1 MPDTQKIALLI
12 ETSKAYGRG
21 LLRSIGRYAQLHDHW
36 SLYVEERALDD
47 PIPDWLKTDE
57 FDGVILRA
65 RERSLMYEVLERGI
79 PTICLGE
86 DNPPEAR
93 TVVNDDAM
101 SAVMAADHLLER
113 NFSHFAF
120 VGIEG
125 YVWSDIRR
133 ETFAS
138 KVEEAG
144 YDLQVLEPGKKTNDM
159 IRWDQIGH
167 ILADWIADLP
177 KPVGIMGCFDVMA
190 RTVIDVCREIHVSV
204 PEEVAI
210 IGVDNDQVL
219 CEASQPSLTSVALD
233 TRRIGFEAASLL
245 DRLMKG
251 ENLVEHIVVPP
262 LEVVTRGSTD
272 TLAIEDPQVAAA
284 LAFIRRNACNGIE
297 AGDVVEQVPLSRRT
311 LERRFREQVGKSIL
325 TEIHH
330 LRMSR
335 VTQFLEETDLKL
347 DAIAVRCGFSHTPYM
362 AAQFRKHFDMTPGEF
377 RRRSRE
383 QGN

>member
-1 MPDTQKIALLI
+1 
-12 ETSKAYGRG
+12 
-21 LLRSIGRYAQLHDHW
+21 
-36 SLYVEERALDD
+36 
-47 PIPDWLKTDE
+47 
-57 FDGVILRA
+57 
-65 RERSLMYEVLERGI
+65 
-79 PTICLGE
+79 
-86 DNPPEAR
+86 
-93 TVVNDDAM
+93 
-101 SAVMAADHLLER
+101 
-113 NFSHFAF
+113 
-120 VGIEG
+120 
-125 YVWSDIRR
+125 
-133 ETFAS
+133 
-138 KVEEAG
+138 
-144 YDLQVLEPGKKTNDM
+144 
-159 IRWDQIGH
+159 
-167 ILADWIADLP
+167 
-177 KPVGIMGCFDVMA
+177 
-190 RTVIDVCREIHVSV
+190 VSV

-347 DAIAVRCGFSHTPYM
+347 DAIAVRCGFNHTPYM

-377 RRRSRE
+377 RQRSRE
-383 QGN
+383 REN